1 MTIIIVVC
9 LFAEVRPVTP
19 PQEDPTPESEKSD
32 KGKHPV
38 SERKI
43 TVANTDLLFKLFEN
57 IGGDEKKSATVQLKR
72 GRYRRSRLRFSPVS
86 DRK

>member
-1 MTIIIVVC
+1 M
-9 LFAEVRPVTP
+9 TP
-19 PQEDPTPESEKSD
+19 PQEDPTESEKSD

-57 IGGDEKKSATVQLKR
+57 IGGDEKKAATMHIKR
-72 GRYRRSRLRFSPVS
+72 GR
-86 DRK
+86 